1 MHACVRAKCSTEVGA
16 CTHEQKNTVRNTTP
30 PLHYTQAVTD
40 CHTLACTVTA
50 VSCIYQLYRTSPSR
64 YPGANLLK
72 DAAVV
77 LQRTLPN
84 GWRCHGANSNGVCV
98 DSVRAVMHSEV
109 HGERMQ
115 RCFSARVPS
124 NATTS
129 SSKAHVSRK
138 RKEQA
143 TAPERSPMG

>member
-1 MHACVRAKCSTEVGA
+1 MCMRACVRNAT
-16 CTHEQKNTVRNTTP
+16 QKSVHAHTSKRARFETQHHPFTTRR
-30 PLHYTQAVTD
+30 LSD
-40 CHTLACTVTA
+40 CHIV
-50 VSCIYQLYRTSPSR
+50 YQLYRTSPSR

-84 GWRCHGANSNGVCV
+84 GWRCYGANSNGVCV
-98 DSVRAVMHSEV
+98 DSVRAVMDSEV

-115 RCFSARVPS
+115 RCFSARVTS

-129 SSKAHVSRK
+129 SSEAHVSRE
-138 RKEQA
+138 RKKQA
-143 TAPERSPMG
+143 TAPERSPTDCFVPRF